1 MSNIDSKKYKTL
13 HSKCN
18 KGQIERDE
26 YSYVK
31 KKTQKKVS
39 VPATCI
45 NDKGKP
51 GKGPKLITIPNYDIG
66 LLSNYGYI
74 LTENHER
81 RVKSLKKAIKFNS
94 ELKILRHLNALR
106 TLHKSNPKLYNKL
119 DKDLKWIQKDYKK
132 IGGEKSKDFL
142 EYEPSLAKLEK
153 LNLSSTMINEPGEK
167 VKTFSPARLS
177 EKSKDFLDNEPASF
191 ESKDSKTS
199 MLLNNLSK
207 TQFVYE
213 LEEWLE
219 ENDIDEF
226 EMEEKEWYENNDEFL
241 DETQKKKT
249 QKKTQ
254 KK

>member
-31 KKTQKKVS
+31 KNTQKKVS

-51 GKGPKLITIPNYDIG
+51 GKGPKLITIPKYDIG

-81 RVKSLKKAIKFNS
+81 RVNSLKKAIKFNS

-119 DKDLKWIQKDYKK
+119 DKDLKWIQKNYKK
-132 IGGEKSKDFL
+132 IGGGK
-142 EYEPSLAKLEK
+142 
-153 LNLSSTMINEPGEK
+153 
-167 VKTFSPARLS
+167 
-177 EKSKDFLDNEPASF
+177 
-191 ESKDSKTS
+191 SKDSKTS

-207 TQFVYE
+207 TQIVYEPYQAKLDKLNLSSTMINE

-226 EMEEKEWYENNDEFL
+226 EMEEKEWYENNNDFL

-249 QKKTQ
+249 QKK
-254 KK
+254 